1 MPSDKTLFLIMGI
14 SGGLFLFTLIGYLIM
29 RKLLNRSD
37 IKHIKKLKE
46 GTKENRY
53 TSDVIYQKIYIY
65 LIQVPY
71 LSRYINKIRR
81 KIEILNLD
89 DEYLTRRQT
98 AKIILKASILVLIL
112 AIAIIV
118 FTHNDPLLLSI
129 LLLFL
134 VFLTDTI
141 MNGQVDKLDTKLLKQ
156 QIEFFA
162 EIRHAYHEYNMVEEA
177 IYEVSQK
184 DQLEVSRQGEKIYEI
199 LISDDPETE
208 LEKYYDIAP
217 NSYLKEFAGISYLT
231 REFGDR
237 TDKDGASLYLKNL
250 NNITEEMQLEI
261 LKREKLD
268 YVFQSLS
275 IISIV
280 PVLAMQ
286 PLRNWAVSNFSF
298 TGKFYNGKLGFI
310 AQMLIIILTFI
321 CYTLTKKLK
330 DNGSIRGAYQDPN
343 KVWQMK
349 AYKNPIVKKIVDQF
363 IPKEKTREYRKDT
376 NLLKDAA
383 SKQKLETFYINRIC
397 YAILVFFA
405 SLLLFMQVHNVAV
418 DYIYENPTTQYD
430 LLGGL
435 SESQEK
441 EAMELTKQD
450 NYFLDKFKNKKLTID
465 QIKLELKY
473 SEYYRSATDEE
484 IDEGANRINEKLKV
498 VNKEYLKWFEW
509 LIASVFAFGG
519 YMAPKWFLIFQKI
532 MRKLEIENEVMQF
545 QTIILMLMKIER
557 VNVEMILEWLE
568 RYSNIFR
575 EPISK
580 CVNNYEAGAWEAL
593 EELKSEINFE
603 QMIQIVEGL
612 QAAVERIPIL
622 EAFDE
627 LDNEREYYQAKR
639 KESNE
644 RLIKRKGM
652 IGKAIGF
659 TPLIVLFVGYLIVPL
674 IAIGLLS
681 MTSSMSSMSAMAT

>member
-1 MPSDKTLFLIMGI
+1 MSNQTLFLIMGI
-14 SGGLFLFTLIGYLIM
+14 SGGLFAVIIIAYLIM
-29 RKLLNRSD
+29 RKILNKTDVKR
-37 IKHIKKLKE
+37 IKQLKE
-46 GTKENRY
+46 GTKENKY
-53 TSDVIYQKIYIY
+53 NSDVIYQKIYIY
-65 LIQVPY
+65 LIKIPFIK
-71 LSRYINKIRR
+71 RYINKIRR
-81 KIEILNLD
+81 KIEILNID
-89 DEYLTRRQT
+89 DEYLTRKQT
-98 AKIILKASILVLIL
+98 AKIITKALLIIIPLTL
-112 AIAIIV
+112 AIIIIMRKN
-118 FTHNDPLLLSI
+118 TLLLFI
-129 LLLFL
+129 LLLFE
-134 VFLTDTI
+134 VFLIETL
-141 MNGQVDKLDTKLLKQ
+141 MGGMVDKLDTKLLKQ
-156 QIEFFA
+156 QVEFFA

-208 LEKYYDIAP
+208 LEKYYDVAP
-217 NSYLKEFAGISYLT
+217 NSFLKEFAGISHLT

-237 TDKDGASLYLKNL
+237 VDSNGASLYLKNL

-275 IISIV
+275 VISIV

-298 TGKFYNGKLGFI
+298 TSKFYDGKLGFI
-310 AQMLIIILTFI
+310 AQILLIILTFV
-321 CYTLTKKLK
+321 CYILIRKIK
-330 DNGSIRGAYQDPN
+330 DNGSTKGAYQDPN

-349 AYKNPIVKKIVDQF
+349 LYNNPIIKRIVDLF
-363 IPKEKTREYRKDT
+363 IPKQRTKEYRKDI

-383 SKQKLETFYINRIC
+383 SKQKIETLYVNRIVC
-397 YAILVFFA
+397 AIGVFVA
-405 SLLLFMQVHNVAV
+405 ALFLFIQVHNIAV

-435 SESQEK
+435 TESQAK

-450 NYFLDKFKNKKLTID
+450 NYFLDKLKNKKLTLE
-465 QIKLELKY
+465 QIKLELKS
-473 SEYYRSATDEE
+473 SEYYKDATEE
-484 IDEGANRINEKLKV
+484 ELKEGAERIQEKLKV

-509 LIASVFAFGG
+509 LLAAVFSIAG
-519 YMAPKWFLIFQKI
+519 YWAPKLILIFQKM

-593 EELKSEINFE
+593 EELKNEINFE
-603 QMIQIVEGL
+603 QMIRIVEGL
-612 QAAVERIPIL
+612 QSAVEQIPIKD
-622 EAFDE
+622 AFDE

-644 RLIKRKGM
+644 RLISRKGL
-652 IGKAIGF
+652 IGNIIGF
-659 TPLIVLFVGYLIVPL
+659 APLICLFVGYLIIPL

-681 MTSSMSSMSAMAT
+681 MTSSMSSMTTMAM